1 MAPTLPQPYVLTMST
16 AHERDEERRREALR
30 TLDGLRE
37 HDTFARSTLARA
49 ARRGAEHFAAR
60 DAMTDAQTADGSV
73 DRIELWGRRIGRALS
88 LAGFIA
94 LAVYLY
100 VGYLAK

>member
-1 MAPTLPQPYVLTMST
+1 MAPALPQPYVLTMST
-16 AHERDEERRREALR
+16 AHERDEEQQREALR
-30 TLDGLRE
+30 TLEGLRE
-37 HDTFARSTLARA
+37 HDTFASSTLARTAGRA
-49 ARRGAEHFAAR
+49 ADHFAAR
-60 DAMTDAQTADGSV
+60 DAMKDAVAPDGAV

-100 VGYLAK
+100 VTYFAK